1 MTRQQIEAETEARII
16 AWLREEAGRDAE
28 TLRGL
33 HRRKMLTP
41 KQTIEW
47 ETLIELKGG
56 LASAIA
62 RGEHQTVPKYL
73 QPKEPS

>member
-1 MTRQQIEAETEARII
+1 MTRQKIEAETEARII
-16 AWLREEAGRDAE
+16 AWLREEADRDTE

-47 ETLIELKGG
+47 EALIELKGG
-56 LASAIA
+56 LASAIE
-62 RGEHQTVPKYL
+62 RGEHRKDRD
-73 QPKEPS
+73 EG